1 MDCAVCGTAMALTFT
16 AASADWNG
24 PHCSWRPLEEN
35 PNTSPDIVD
44 VQIGRSYSLYTFR
57 CPESFD
63 HPPATA
69 MQ

>member
-1 MDCAVCGTAMALTFT
+1 MTLTFT
-16 AASADWNG
+16 AGSADWNG
-24 PHCSWRPLEEN
+24 THCSWRPSEEDSN
-35 PNTSPDIVD
+35 ASPDTAG
-44 VQIGRSYSLYTFR
+44 VQIGRGYSLYTFR

>member
-1 MDCAVCGTAMALTFT
+1 MEGRR
-16 AASADWNG
+16 
-24 PHCSWRPLEEN
+24 RPLAEG
-35 PNTSPDIVD
+35 PDASPDTVG
-44 VQIGRSYSLYTFR
+44 VQIGRGYSLYTFR